1 MMVTV
6 CAEAS
11 DLPTRA
17 GQQSKNLLKETVKKL
32 TDELDREEERLQE
45 KKVRNFSI
53 MLYME
58 MAEKVTGE
66 VEIIVPL
73 KKTKSFTG
81 ETKREEWCWKRRPG
95 AFTWSLTTRRN
106 YG

>member
-1 MMVTV
+1 MLRPRTYPL
-6 CAEAS
+6 EL
-11 DLPTRA
+11 D
-17 GQQSKNLLKETVKKL
+17 SKVRIVLKETVKKL

-66 VEIIVPL
+66 VEIFVPL

-95 AFTWSLTTRRN
+95 AFTWSLTTRRY